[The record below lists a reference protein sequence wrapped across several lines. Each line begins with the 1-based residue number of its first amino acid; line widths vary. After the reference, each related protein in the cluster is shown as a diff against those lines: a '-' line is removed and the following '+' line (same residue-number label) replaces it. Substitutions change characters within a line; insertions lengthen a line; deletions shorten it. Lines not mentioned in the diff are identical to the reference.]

1 MDQFIELHQNGEKR
15 LINLRWVEE
24 IREDKDYCVT
34 IYFAFANPNSVNQDY
49 LNIDESYDEVKRL
62 IWRQTYNEDRLYCR
76 T

>member
-1 MDQFIELHQNGEKR
+1 MDKFIEVHQNGEKR

-49 LNIDESYDEVKRL
+49 LYVDESYDEVKQL
-62 IWRQTYNEDRLYCR
+62 IWR
-76 T
+76 

>member
-15 LINLRWVEE
+15 FINLRWVEE
-24 IREDKDYCVT
+24 IREDKDCCVT
-34 IYFAFANPNSVNQDY
+34 IYFAFTNPNAIKQDY
-49 LNIDESYDEVKRL
+49 LNVDESYDEIKRL